1 MLISVFIS
9 VRFSTGFKVSTDEGD
24 EDEGIIL
31 SPKSPIGSA
40 NAPSRKSA
48 KQDFRKSATITE
60 LNEDEEEED

>member
-1 MLISVFIS
+1 M
-9 VRFSTGFKVSTDEGD
+9 STDEGD

-40 NAPSRKSA
+40 NAASRKSA